1 MKYGWNEREH
11 FLLLEMIQIYR
22 GTPVEKV
29 LLFKEELWNIFELSE
44 TKAEV
49 IAKRDALAKEH
60 WWRDSWYLQK
70 CVDFL
75 MSPKFDLMPTYL

>member
-29 LLFKEELWNIFELSE
+29 LLFKEEL
-44 TKAEV
+44 
-49 IAKRDALAKEH
+49 
-60 WWRDSWYLQK
+60 
-70 CVDFL
+70 
-75 MSPKFDLMPTYL
+75 